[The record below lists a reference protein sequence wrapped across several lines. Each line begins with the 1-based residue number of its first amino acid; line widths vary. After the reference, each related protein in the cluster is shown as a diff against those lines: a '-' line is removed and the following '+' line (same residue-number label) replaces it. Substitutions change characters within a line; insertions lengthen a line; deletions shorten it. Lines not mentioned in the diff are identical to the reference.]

1 MEGNNM
7 TMSHF
12 GRHGLTLIFVFFL
25 SVILIGC
32 GDQQETQ
39 KKTMVVFLLFQ
50 MSG

>member
-1 MEGNNM
+1 M

-39 KKTMVVFLLFQ
+39 KRQWWCFFSFK
-50 MSG
+50 